1 MTTSTDPQDLNDLQ
15 RNHNSLWST
24 YSQIFA
30 RDWGKYSVTIA
41 ITVLAALALGLMTA
55 TTLVVLPLTTS
66 LLAIGVV
73 AHLKRSHQLDVA
85 TTALSN
91 AKQKIANEA
100 SASRILDGI
109 KILRG
114 SDSQSED
121 SRLANAARMATE
133 YPAAVV
139 FNLRDAHGVLAPS
152 NWSYEGQLSHIRDHF
167 EPVDG
172 GDPGAIAA
180 RQGSAIVI
188 SNTGDGTERLP
199 EWAEQAGFTQGIVAP
214 VLKGMDTTGVV
225 YVLNKSSQL
234 PSLTE
239 IEQLELIISFS
250 TSAATNGP
258 TDSPVVTNRPFR
270 VIEKTSSAVE
280 SQRNIS
286 PIRMTGFALNPE
298 SERLELDGTLI
309 SLSPTEFSLIHTLAS
324 SPDRPITPEE
334 LMDRCWSNDAR
345 PADNAVDVAIFRLR
359 KKLNKT
365 TSGKGLIKTVR
376 GAGYMFIPPSTDQ
389 QKSVVAD

>member
-1 MTTSTDPQDLNDLQ
+1 MTTSFNIQEDQDRQ
-15 RNHNSLWST
+15 TQHESMWST
-24 YSQIFA
+24 YAQIFA
-30 RDWGKYSVTIA
+30 DNWGKYSATFAVT
-41 ITVLAALALGLMTA
+41 TLSVLMLGLVTA
-55 TTLVVLPLTTS
+55 TTLVLVPVTVGLQALG
-66 LLAIGVV
+66 LF
-73 AHLKRSHQLDVA
+73 AHLRRTHQLEVA
-85 TTALSN
+85 AASLSD
-91 AKQKIANEA
+91 AKQRIANEA

-114 SDSQSED
+114 TDTRSED
-121 SRLANAARMATE
+121 ARMANAARMATE
-133 YPAAVV
+133 YPAAIV

-152 NWSYEGQLSHIRDHF
+152 NWSYDGQLSHIRDYF

-188 SNTGDGTERLP
+188 SNSGNGAAQMP
-199 EWAEQAGFTQGIVAP
+199 EWAEQAGFSQGIVAP
-214 VLKGMDTTGVV
+214 ILRGMDTTGVV
-225 YVLNKSSQL
+225 YVLNRSSIL

-250 TSAATNGP
+250 TSVVANGSNESML
-258 TDSPVVTNRPFR
+258 TKSQPFR
-270 VIEKTSSAVE
+270 VLEKPSIPAE
-280 SQRNIS
+280 GQRGVS
-286 PIRMTGFALNPE
+286 PIRMSGFALNPD
-298 SERLELDGTLI
+298 SERLELDGMLI
-309 SLSPTEFSLIHTLAS
+309 SLSPTEFSLIHALAS

-365 TSGKGLIKTVR
+365 ASGKGLIKTVR
-376 GAGYMFIPPSTDQ
+376 GAGYMFMPPVEDQ
-389 QKSVVAD
+389 QTSVVAD